1 MKGRCIALA
10 VAGILTGCNL
20 APVYQQPHY
29 LLPDSYQGSG
39 AFRVAQPQD
48 ALSPRGDWWTLF
60 GDEQLNR
67 LEEQLVREN
76 PTLEAAAE
84 AHTQA
89 HDLAAEAQS
98 HLYPQVG
105 AQSLVSYNRESEHHL
120 FSSVNVPKEEA
131 SNVIGGVASWEP
143 DFWGALRNSAHVQK
157 RLAQASAADLA
168 TARLSLEAELDR
180 KSVV

>member
-20 APVYQQPHY
+20 APVHEQPHY

-39 AFRVAQPQD
+39 AFRVAQPQE
-48 ALSPRGDWWTLF
+48 ALSSRGDWWTLF

-84 AHTQA
+84 AYTQA
-89 HDLAAEAQS
+89 RDLAAEAQS

-105 AQSLVSYNRESEHHL
+105 AQALVSENR
-120 FSSVNVPKEEA
+120 
-131 SNVIGGVASWEP
+131 
-143 DFWGALRNSAHVQK
+143 
-157 RLAQASAADLA
+157 
-168 TARLSLEAELDR
+168 
-180 KSVV
+180 